1 MTTRKT
7 TSANRA
13 QRDAHL
19 KWQPLS
25 LMRTSDV
32 AQRQLN
38 QSRVD
43 YLIANFDPEDF
54 GTPTVSERDGFGW
67 VMDGQH
73 RIAAAKVSLGEDQM
87 VQCWTYTGLTEEDEA
102 ERFLKL
108 NNTLHVS
115 AHSRFRVAVT
125 ANRARETDID
135 RVVRANGLVVSQD
148 KIDGAVGAV
157 GTLGRVYDRGG
168 AKTLGRTL
176 RIVHSAYGDSGL
188 EAPVIDGI
196 GLVCQRY
203 NGSLDDDVAIERLA
217 SSAGGV
223 VNLLARA
230 ETIRRQTGNA
240 KSHAVAAAA
249 VEVINRGRG
258 GKKLPDWFHTE
269 AR

>member
-7 TSANRA
+7 TATANRVT
-13 QRDAHL
+13 RDAHL
-19 KWQPLS
+19 KWQPLN

-54 GTPTVSERDGFGW
+54 GTPTVSERDGYAW
-67 VMDGQH
+67 VIDGQH
-73 RIAAAKVSLGEDQM
+73 RIAAAKVALGEDQM
-87 VQCWTYTGLTEEDEA
+87 IQCWTYSDLSEEDEA

-108 NNTLHVS
+108 NNTLHVN

-125 ANRARETDID
+125 ANRPRETDID

-148 KIDGAVGAV
+148 KIEGAVGAV

-168 AKTLGRTL
+168 PKTLGRTL
-176 RIVHSAYGDSGL
+176 RIVHSSYGDSGL
-188 EAPVIDGI
+188 EAPVIDGV

-203 NGSLDDDVAIERLA
+203 NGSLNDDAAIERL
-217 SSAGGV
+217 SSASGGV
-223 VNLLARA
+223 VHLLARA

-240 KSHAVAAAA
+240 KSHAVAAAV

-258 GKKLPDWFHTE
+258 GKKLPDWFHTS
-269 AR
+269 A